1 MSFNS
6 IVFTISGIFL
16 AAGLPTVMTTQGK
29 LRVQSAIVCAIAM
42 VGIVYG
48 GLGLL
53 KEYQSPPPHDAT
65 GVANGGG
72 GSGGNNASGGGGGAG
87 APGGNGGT
95 YIANQ
100 INNFRPEESPTPSPS
115 VPSLNPPLRFMC
127 GPTFTPLSIGP
138 SAVLFVAFAHPSI
151 SMDGFDEERSNNT
164 AKTQSWPPKEDIRL
178 IKGRS
183 PKQSI
188 VSCVVINNG
197 DHDVIDLELNFGFH
211 FCDTP
216 PTRTSRRVHGYFEAD
231 ISPTPFLILA
241 SINRRIIA
249 PAILPNKSFAFFLVN
264 ATGYIV
270 TVDYPSTALGLVS
283 GESTKRLIELIPP
296 NEMGQ

>member
-1 MSFNS
+1 M
-6 IVFTISGIFL
+6 
-16 AAGLPTVMTTQGK
+16 
-29 LRVQSAIVCAIAM
+29 
-42 VGIVYG
+42 
-48 GLGLL
+48 
-53 KEYQSPPPHDAT
+53 
-65 GVANGGG
+65 
-72 GSGGNNASGGGGGAG
+72 
-87 APGGNGGT
+87 
-95 YIANQ
+95 
-100 INNFRPEESPTPSPS
+100 
-115 VPSLNPPLRFMC
+115 
-127 GPTFTPLSIGP
+127 
-138 SAVLFVAFAHPSI
+138 
-151 SMDGFDEERSNNT
+151 
-164 AKTQSWPPKEDIRL
+164 
-178 IKGRS
+178 
-183 PKQSI
+183 
-188 VSCVVINNG
+188 VINNG

-296 NEMGQ
+296 NEMGAVKHVNWPLFPSSFEWLGLPKVPQLSPDGAGMAAPIEQAPHKP